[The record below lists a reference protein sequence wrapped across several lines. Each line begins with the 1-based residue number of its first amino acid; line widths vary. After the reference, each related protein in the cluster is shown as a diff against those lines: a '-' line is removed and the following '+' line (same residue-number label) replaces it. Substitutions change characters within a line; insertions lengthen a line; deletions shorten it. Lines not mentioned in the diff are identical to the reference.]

1 MFSIED
7 AIDTKGTVAKKMKI
21 VKKVQTI
28 CETKFKALNDGRLDE
43 FLVYLLINLPFNF
56 MIACYTVVGPSLMA
70 KDDGGPIRSD
80 LAGVWQMGSPV
91 AVEMVNLPT
100 TFLAVLLNMNLFIAP
115 LLTFACVKTCFKDS
129 AIKEDGKID
138 KDVAMNLYGKLCLF
152 LSFFTWVFI
161 CIWMMANR
169 FSNVLG
175 TKFRFGD
182 ILLGVS
188 LPFDVPSLQLPTAIF
203 SFTFGFTKI
212 LILSGKVVKMIVDKF
227 NDTKKKLVDVVP
239 GQGVSEQTDD
249 NAAINGASEITIEGN
264 AADMVKDKVKEK
276 VDEKVGEKI
285 SEAQAKLDKEL
296 EKRLKKKEKNGEE
309 EVINIKKNIKP
320 LKKHVSMKRNSKT
333 VVEL

>member
-1 MFSIED
+1 
-7 AIDTKGTVAKKMKI
+7 
-21 VKKVQTI
+21 
-28 CETKFKALNDGRLDE
+28 
-43 FLVYLLINLPFNF
+43 
-56 MIACYTVVGPSLMA
+56 
-70 KDDGGPIRSD
+70 
-80 LAGVWQMGSPV
+80 
-91 AVEMVNLPT
+91 
-100 TFLAVLLNMNLFIAP
+100 
-115 LLTFACVKTCFKDS
+115 
-129 AIKEDGKID
+129 
-138 KDVAMNLYGKLCLF
+138 
-152 LSFFTWVFI
+152 
-161 CIWMMANR
+161 
-169 FSNVLG
+169 
-175 TKFRFGD
+175 
-182 ILLGVS
+182 
-188 LPFDVPSLQLPTAIF
+188 
-203 SFTFGFTKI
+203 
-212 LILSGKVVKMIVDKF
+212 MIVDKF

>member
-1 MFSIED
+1 
-7 AIDTKGTVAKKMKI
+7 
-21 VKKVQTI
+21 
-28 CETKFKALNDGRLDE
+28 
-43 FLVYLLINLPFNF
+43 
-56 MIACYTVVGPSLMA
+56 
-70 KDDGGPIRSD
+70 

-100 TFLAVLLNMNLFIAP
+100 TFLAVLLNMNLFVRLKVFVVDCLPLFCFFAKRALFFFFFGYSVQQIAP

-188 LPFDVPSLQLPTAIF
+188 LPFDVPSLQLPTVCASWLVVVVVVFFFLPLFLHLLLFLHLPLFCTYWVPYTSIGNIF
-203 SFTFGFTKI
+203 LHFWVHKNLDSFWQ
-212 LILSGKVVKMIVDKF
+212 SC
-227 NDTKKKLVDVVP
+227 
-239 GQGVSEQTDD
+239 
-249 NAAINGASEITIEGN
+249 
-264 AADMVKDKVKEK
+264 
-276 VDEKVGEKI
+276 
-285 SEAQAKLDKEL
+285 
-296 EKRLKKKEKNGEE
+296 
-309 EVINIKKNIKP
+309 
-320 LKKHVSMKRNSKT
+320 
-333 VVEL
+333 